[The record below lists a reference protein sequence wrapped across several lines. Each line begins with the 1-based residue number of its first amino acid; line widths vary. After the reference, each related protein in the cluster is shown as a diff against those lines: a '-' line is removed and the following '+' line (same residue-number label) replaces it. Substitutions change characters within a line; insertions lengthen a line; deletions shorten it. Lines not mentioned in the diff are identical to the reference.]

1 MKKHYIVETHVGLFE
16 TWATSEKKAISNIRY
31 RLGGTACSMKTT
43 YWKAWA
49 V

>member
-16 TWATSEKKAISNIRY
+16 TWAVSEKKAISNIRY
-31 RLGGTACSMKTT
+31 RLGGTACTMKTSL
-43 YWKAWA
+43 WKAWE